1 MVSKQLAQL
10 VRCART
16 SQVLDL
22 LQEMLERW
30 EKQRQKLVHKRL
42 ALLVMLRL
50 RVDTLF
56 RPEQPQHSYLDRL
69 MLQRRSL
76 ARLPKRN
83 LTKLALKWHIC
94 LLAVQLAALCLSHLD
109 LLLHLEHSIHNVMQ
123 AKKLSICLELTVVR
137 RKFDQQ
143 PANSHWRLS

>member
-56 RPEQPQHSYLDRL
+56 RPEQPQHSYLDRSL
-69 MLQRRSL
+69 MQRRSG

-83 LTKLALKWHIC
+83 LIKLALK
-94 LLAVQLAALCLSHLD
+94 
-109 LLLHLEHSIHNVMQ
+109 
-123 AKKLSICLELTVVR
+123 
-137 RKFDQQ
+137 
-143 PANSHWRLS
+143 